1 LGLLFFLVVRRQR
14 RGYSELSDMFHK
26 QEKLLA
32 TSRHELENLR
42 HVFDVEP
49 EDIALEARIDKGSEG
64 AFGEVWRATWH
75 ERTVAVKK
83 LRASLLELD
92 PLVFGDFEKEMN
104 LLRVLRHKNIVLF
117 YGAGIM
123 GETPYLVLEY
133 CERGSLYTVLH
144 DPAQE
149 LSLAR
154 CRQFVL
160 DVAQGMAFL
169 HGLSPPKIHR
179 DLKSANLLV
188 TASYAVKIGDFGT
201 ARQVDSLTSLAPSRS
216 ASISSARFGT
226 DADLTTHGMFSCFQL
241 VFFDANICSVGTIR
255 WSAPEVLVGSMYGLR
270 ADVYSFAMVM
280 YEIYTRQV
288 PFHTLTSV
296 HDVRIALRAHQR
308 PDVPTNMPP
317 AMTVLMIQCWAN
329 LPAERPSFA
338 NIVVRIEG
346 TDGA

>member
-1 LGLLFFLVVRRQR
+1 VLYIVLGTVFGVSILGLLFFLVVRRQR

-42 HVFDVEP
+42 HVFDVDP

-144 DPAQE
+144 DPAQD
-149 LSLAR
+149 LSLTR

-226 DADLTTHGMFSCFQL
+226 DADLTTHGMFSCFQFC
-241 VFFDANICSVGTIR
+241 FF
-255 WSAPEVLVGSMYGLR
+255 
-270 ADVYSFAMVM
+270 
-280 YEIYTRQV
+280 
-288 PFHTLTSV
+288 
-296 HDVRIALRAHQR
+296 
-308 PDVPTNMPP
+308 
-317 AMTVLMIQCWAN
+317 
-329 LPAERPSFA
+329 
-338 NIVVRIEG
+338 
-346 TDGA
+346 